1 MSTPQ
6 ILAKQHFMTLSHTL
20 RYTFWLVKQ
29 KKHVLVYTLLYV
41 IVNSSEKK
49 RPTRLWK
56 MVATSNVRGGGTGE
70 MVESKR
76 ECGAVGSLKSIG
88 NGRLE
93 RRKDR

>member
-20 RYTFWLVKQ
+20 QYTFWLVKQ

-49 RPTRLWK
+49 SPTRPWK
-56 MVATSNVRGGGTGE
+56 MVATSNERGGGDW
-70 MVESKR
+70 R
-76 ECGAVGSLKSIG
+76 D
-88 NGRLE
+88 GRKQE
-93 RRKDR
+93 GVWSCRVT

>member
-20 RYTFWLVKQ
+20 QYTFWLVKQ

-49 RPTRLWK
+49 SPTRPWK
-56 MVATSNVRGGGTGE
+56 MVATSNEWGGGLA
-70 MVESKR
+70 R
-76 ECGAVGSLKSIG
+76 W
-88 NGRLE
+88 
-93 RRKDR
+93 

>member
-20 RYTFWLVKQ
+20 QYTFWLVKQ
-29 KKHVLVYTLLYV
+29 KQHGLVYTLLYV

-56 MVATSNVRGGGTGE
+56 MVATSNERGGTGE

-88 NGRLE
+88 NGRHE
-93 RRKDR
+93 RRKER